1 MKERYY
7 GKTAMIVG
15 VLFILA
21 TVTSLAS
28 AAFLGTAL
36 DGADYILGVPDD
48 AKNVQVAVIFETILA
63 LSIIGYGVLLFPIL
77 KKQFEG
83 LALAYVSI
91 LIVEAVLAIIG
102 SVCLLLMLTMGQDYA
117 AGTMD
122 VASSRIT
129 GALLMALREWS
140 VLFGSLVLF
149 GVGSLALNYL
159 LYLSR
164 IVPRWLSIWGIVG
177 DVCVLS
183 YGLMGIFG
191 NATTDM
197 MSASTLLA
205 MPIAIQEM
213 VFASWLIIKGFDK
226 PKTAPVT
233 NWDGSQRATLEQVP

>member
-28 AAFLGTAL
+28 VAFLGTTL
-36 DGADYILGVPDD
+36 DGADYILGMPDNTN
-48 AKNVQVAVIFETILA
+48 NVLFAVIFETLLA

-77 KKQFEG
+77 KERFEA
-83 LALAYVSI
+83 LATAYVSI

-102 SVCLLLMLTMGQDYA
+102 SVCLLLMLTMSHDYA
-117 AGTMD
+117 SGTLD
-122 VASSRIT
+122 VASSRVT

-140 VLFGSLVLF
+140 ILLGTLVLF

-213 VFASWLIIKGFDK
+213 VFATWLIIKGFDK
-226 PKTAPVT
+226 PKTAPAT
-233 NWDGSQRATLEQVP
+233 NWDGSQRATLEQTP